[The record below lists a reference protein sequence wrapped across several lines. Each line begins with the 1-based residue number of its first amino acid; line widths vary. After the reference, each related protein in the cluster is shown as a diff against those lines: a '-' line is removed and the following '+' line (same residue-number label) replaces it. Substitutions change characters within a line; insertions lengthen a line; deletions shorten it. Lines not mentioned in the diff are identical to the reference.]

1 MGRFSDILMA
11 SDFDRTLTD
20 FNSNI
25 PQKNLDAIR
34 EFEAEGGLFTMATG
48 RSIPMFQKYMD
59 MVPTNAP
66 LVLYNGAAT
75 YDTEMK
81 ELIDVQEIPGGRELV
96 RELHDRYPK
105 LWLEVQGVEH
115 HYLFDENSMREKFL
129 DFFGASHRTISIDE
143 LPMPL
148 IKPSFSGTFYDHTAA
163 QFYDG
168 TKEELDYIQT
178 VAEEL
183 RLDYGD
189 IMEVD
194 LAMPRIIDL
203 QAKNVSKGCAA
214 RRLADKLGRK
224 ILVCCGDGMNDVSM
238 LKEADYPYVPMDCT
252 AQLLDMGFNVTVSC
266 NTGTI
271 YGALEELK
279 KIF

>member
-1 MGRFSDILMA
+1 MGRFSNILMA

-20 FNSNI
+20 FESNI
-25 PQKNLDAIR
+25 PQKNIDAIR

-48 RSIPMFQKYMD
+48 RSVPMFRKYMD

-66 LVLYNGAAT
+66 LVLYNGAAV
-75 YDTEMK
+75 YDK
-81 ELIDVQEIPGGRELV
+81 DRGELLEAQEIPGGRDLV

-105 LWLEVQGVEH
+105 LWLEVQGVDN
-115 HYLFDENSMREKFL
+115 HYLFDENPMREKFL
-129 DFFGASHRTISIDE
+129 DFFGASHRTISIEE

-163 QFYDG
+163 QFYTG
-168 TKEELDYIQT
+168 TEEELEYIKT
-178 VAEEL
+178 VAAEL
-183 RLDYGD
+183 RRDYGD

-194 LAMPRIIDL
+194 IAMPRIIDL
-203 QAKNVSKGCAA
+203 QAKNVSKGATA

-224 ILVCCGDGMNDVSM
+224 ILVCCGDGLNDVSM
-238 LKEADYPYVPMDCT
+238 LKEADYPFVPMDCT
-252 AQLLDMGFNVTVSC
+252 PQLLDMGFNVTVSC

>member
-66 LVLYNGAAT
+66 LILYNGAAA
-75 YDTEMK
+75 YDTDKK
-81 ELIDVQEIPGGRELV
+81 ELIDVQEIPGGLELV

-115 HYLFDENSMREKFL
+115 HYLFDENPMREKFL

-183 RLDYGD
+183 RRDYGD

-203 QAKNVSKGCAA
+203 QAKNVSKGRAA

-238 LKEADYPYVPMDCT
+238 LKEADYPYVPKDCT